1 MKNRFLNW
9 IYNSNKDYDS
19 LERESRHGLVIHIF
33 ILILVV
39 CGLLPLILNITHQV
53 DVVNS
58 STLMSVLCAIM
69 LALFRIPYLAGKLNQ
84 YGK

>member
-9 IYNSNKDYDS
+9 IYTSNKEYDN
-19 LERESRHGLVIHIF
+19 LERESRHHLVIHIF

-39 CGLLPLILNITHQV
+39 CGLLPLTLNITDKV
-53 DVVNS
+53 DVVTS
-58 STLMSVLCAIM
+58 STLMSLICAIM

-84 YGK
+84 FGE